1 MWEGLRQSASMPSQ
15 TEWNWHCAKR
25 PGKCSRTLKGD
36 LQSTARQHPK
46 KRKQLLPVLWMDVR
60 DNLAARRAESRK
72 RDPSWLA
79 PVTWTWVVNT
89 LLQIWMAWR
98 GSMIWAEWSL
108 TTWPLEGERE
118 NIIST
123 SATLDPPLRIWA
135 VFGNWIYTLI
145 FVLVIHLFGE
155 ELCSMFLLLTLI
167 TDIFSSSTMHLSW
180 FYPQRCCPTPRPSGT
195 GATIFIC
202 C

>member
-1 MWEGLRQSASMPSQ
+1 MKLALCKGAWKVLTDPEGRPAEHSPS
-15 TEWNWHCAKR
+15 TPAKR
-25 PGKCSRTLKGD
+25 
-36 LQSTARQHPK
+36 
-46 KRKQLLPVLWMDVR
+46 KRLLPVLWMDVR
-60 DNLAARRAESRK
+60 DNLGAHRAEPRK

-79 PVTWTWVVNT
+79 PITWTWVVNT

-98 GSMIWAEWSL
+98 GNMIWAEWSL

-118 NIIST
+118 NITST

-155 ELCSMFLLLTLI
+155 EPCIMFLLLTLI
-167 TDIFSSSTMHLSW
+167 TDIFSNSIMHISW
-180 FYPQRCCPTPRPSGT
+180 SYPHRCCPTPRPNGMV
-195 GATIFIC
+195 ATISIC